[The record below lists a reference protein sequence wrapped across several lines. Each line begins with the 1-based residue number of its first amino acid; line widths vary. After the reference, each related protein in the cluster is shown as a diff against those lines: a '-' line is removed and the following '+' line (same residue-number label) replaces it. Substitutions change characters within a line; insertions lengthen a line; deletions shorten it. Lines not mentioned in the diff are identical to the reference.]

1 MVASKTMSEIL
12 LINVHSLKN
21 AGDAALTQ
29 VAVEQ
34 IEANFPKG
42 NVTLVLDDP
51 EDHADYK
58 NIISSLNAWLK
69 PTDIDGNTHWSIPH
83 ILLFIPLTIIP
94 LIIYRLFNFRF
105 FPFSPGILRKLLNAY
120 FDAEII
126 ISQPGGFLYSSGRGF
141 VLLVNLYSLSM
152 ALIAGKPLYIFPQS
166 FGPFFQN
173 WEKLLVKWTLSRA
186 RIVMARE
193 PESNNLLDS
202 IGIPTSKSFLIP
214 DLAFAFHGQP
224 KSAAEVKLKDLGINS
239 DQTKPLLGITVVNWS
254 AENKRF
260 LQQQEYENA
269 IASAARF
276 FTEEYKG
283 VAVFFTQVSGPSLSQ
298 DDRIPTRRVLTQLR
312 DISESVFFIEEPIPA
327 DILKP
332 LYGFMD
338 IFIGT
343 RMHSN
348 IFAVGEGVPVIAIG
362 YQHKT
367 RGIMEMMNL
376 EKWTLDINSLEVE
389 HLQLMLS
396 SLWNNRKSIQNNL
409 YNSIPNLAEQANQ
422 AGLIILKDYNLLQEH
437 TH

>member
-1 MVASKTMSEIL
+1 MNQTKTMCEIL

-21 AGDAALTQ
+21 AGDAALTR
-29 VAVEQ
+29 VAVDQ
-34 IEANFPKG
+34 IEANFP
-42 NVTLVLDDP
+42 NSSVTLVLDDP
-51 EDHADYK
+51 EDHAEYLD
-58 NIISSLNAWLK
+58 IISSLNAWLK
-69 PTDIDGNTHWSIPH
+69 PTGNDGNSHWSILH
-83 ILLFIPLTIIP
+83 ILLFIPLTFIP

-105 FPFSPGILRKLLNAY
+105 IPLTPEKLRILLNAY

-126 ISQPGGFLYSSGRGF
+126 VSQPGGFLYSSGRGF

-173 WEKLLVKWTLSRA
+173 WEKVLVRWTLSRA

-193 PESNNLLDS
+193 PESYELLNS
-202 IGIPTSKSFLIP
+202 IGIHKSKSLLIP

-224 KSAAEVKLKDLGINS
+224 KTIGQKWLNDLGINS
-239 DQTKPLLGITVVNWS
+239 DQTKPLLGITVINWS

-276 FTEEYKG
+276 FIEEYDG
-283 VAVFFTQVSGPSLSQ
+283 VAVFFTQVRGPSPSQ
-298 DDRIPTRRVLTQLR
+298 DDRIPTRRVLSQLR
-312 DISESVFFIEEPIPA
+312 DLSESVFFIEEPIPA

-332 LYGFMD
+332 IYGFMD

-367 RGIMEMMNL
+367 RGMMEMMKL
-376 EKWTLDINSLEVE
+376 EKWTIEINSLEVE
-389 HLQLMLS
+389 QLQIKLS
-396 SLWNNRKSIQNNL
+396 SLWNNRKIVQGNL
-409 YNSIPNLAEQANQ
+409 YKSIPDLVDQANQ
-422 AGLIILKDYNLLQEH
+422 AGKIILRDYNQLQEH
-437 TH
+437 AN